1 MIWKS
6 PWYPRAVFVLSL
18 APLVWLGW
26 RWQHHDLTANR
37 VEFVARFLGIW
48 ALRFLLMT
56 LAITP
61 LRRIPGLG
69 GLMRIRRM
77 LGLFTFFYGFLH
89 ALHYFALDVQW
100 NLQLINEDLT
110 SRRFFIAGAAAFL
123 LLIPLALTSTDRS
136 IRWMGGR
143 NWRRLHRLVYLSAAI
158 AVVHYIWQGKG
169 LTLSALEYAAVLVLL
184 FVVRLALAAAK
195 RWTVRQPSR
204 VPAGGD

>member
-6 PWYPRAVFVLSL
+6 PWYPRVVFALSL
-18 APLVWLGW
+18 APLFWLGW
-26 RWQHHDLTANR
+26 RWRHHDLTANR

-48 ALRFLLMT
+48 ALRFLLIT
-56 LAITP
+56 IAITP

-100 NLQLINEDLT
+100 NLELINEDLT
-110 SRRFFIAGAAAFL
+110 SRRFFIAGAAAFV

-143 NWRRLHRLVYLSAAI
+143 NWRRLHRLIYLSASI

-184 FVVRLALAAAK
+184 LIVRLALAAAK
-195 RWTVRQPSR
+195 RRPVRQPSR
-204 VPAGGD
+204 VTAGID

>member
-6 PWYPRAVFVLSL
+6 PWYPRVVFALCLVPL
-18 APLVWLGW
+18 AWLGW
-26 RWQHHDLTANR
+26 RWWHHDLTANR

-48 ALRFLLMT
+48 ALRFLLLT

-61 LRRIPGLG
+61 WRRIPGLG

-100 NLQLINEDLT
+100 NMQLIDEDLT
-110 SRRFFIAGAAAFL
+110 SRRFFIAGAVAFV

-143 NWRRLHRLVYLSAAI
+143 NWRRLHRLVYLAAAI
-158 AVVHYIWQGKG
+158 AVVHYVWQGKG
-169 LTLSALEYAAVLVLL
+169 LTLSALEYAAALVVLL
-184 FVVRLALAAAK
+184 IVRVALAVAK
-195 RWTVRQPSR
+195 RLPARQPSQAT
-204 VPAGGD
+204 VGGH